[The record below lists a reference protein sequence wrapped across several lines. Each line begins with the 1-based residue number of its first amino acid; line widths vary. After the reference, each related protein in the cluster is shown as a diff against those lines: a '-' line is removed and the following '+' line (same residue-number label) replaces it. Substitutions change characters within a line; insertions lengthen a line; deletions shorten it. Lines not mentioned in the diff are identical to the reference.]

1 MPYLHSRWPWRNLA
15 PRLPIER
22 LETRVVLTADPI
34 ITEFQAANESTLT
47 DEDGDFSDWIEFHN
61 PDFPVVELG
70 GWYITDDPADLQKWQ
85 FPSGVQLELN
95 EYLLVFASGKNR
107 TSAGELHANFR
118 LAGSGE
124 FLALVKPDGVTTV
137 QSFSP
142 YPRQDDDTSYGLAV
156 GRIVTDLIPDGHAVR
171 ALVPTDDSLGIDW
184 INVGFD
190 DSQWLSGDL
199 GVGYELSNQGFVVQ
213 DDFDSSLASA

>member
-1 MPYLHSRWPWRNLA
+1 MA
-15 PRLPIER
+15 
-22 LETRVVLTADPI
+22 
-34 ITEFQAANESTLT
+34 

-70 GWYITDDPADLQKWQ
+70 GWYITDDPADLQKWP

-107 TSAGELHANFR
+107 TSAGELHAKFR
-118 LAGSGE
+118 LVGSGE

-142 YPRQDDDTSYGLAV
+142 YLRQDDDTSYGLAL
-156 GRIVTDLIPDGHAVR
+156 GRIVTDLIPDGHDVR

-184 INVGFD
+184 INVEFD
-190 DSQWLSGDL
+190 DS
-199 GVGYELSNQGFVVQ
+199 
-213 DDFDSSLASA
+213 